1 MTKDCDIEQAADEVM
16 EQSPITDGL
25 ICVFITMLLGFVTF
39 SLVGAYL
46 FSQTNDK

>member
-46 FSQTNDK
+46 FSQINEQ